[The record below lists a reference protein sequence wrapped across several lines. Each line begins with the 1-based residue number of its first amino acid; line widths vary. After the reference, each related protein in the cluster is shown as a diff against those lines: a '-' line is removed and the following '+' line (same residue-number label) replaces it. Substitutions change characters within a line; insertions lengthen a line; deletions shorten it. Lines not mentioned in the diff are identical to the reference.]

1 MEESELK
8 DTYQALVEAL
18 KLGITAPSQEKA
30 LECAR
35 LAEILAQRCTEEE
48 VEKAQN
54 EAMLTLRRN

>member
-1 MEESELK
+1 MK
-8 DTYQALVEAL
+8 DTYQALVVAL